1 MAEPAPPTDLA
12 LSICICTYNG
22 AARIGAVLEALSRQ
36 TRTHADWEVLV
47 VDNASK
53 DDTPAVVEAGF
64 ARHVPG
70 RGRLVHEAQPGVMFA
85 RRRAA
90 REARGALIA
99 YLDDDNLPA
108 PDFVERALDI
118 MARHPEAGIIG
129 GRVLPEWQGTPSPIG
144 LLVAPFAL
152 AIRDLGDQPFAYR
165 DITGGPDTA
174 GMVVRTD
181 LLRTILADAA
191 LAHKITG
198 RTGASLISG
207 EDTAIVIRAHQ
218 LGHACRYEPALV
230 IRHLMP
236 AARTETPYLRRLFE
250 GIGRGQASMRPLYDP
265 KARVAPLALL
275 IALKDGARWLR
286 GQLAG
291 PPRAL
296 RTQHG
301 DALAAQLHDLQQHQV
316 LGRFRQGLR
325 EPFR

>member
-70 RGRLVHEAQPGVMFA
+70 RGRLV
-85 RRRAA
+85 

-108 PDFVERALDI
+108 PDFVERALEI

-218 LGHACRYEPALV
+218 LGQACRYEPALV

-236 AARTETPYLRRLFE
+236 AARTETPYLRRLFA

-275 IALKDGARWLR
+275 IALKDGVRWLR
-286 GQLAG
+286 GRLAG
-291 PPRAL
+291 PPRTL